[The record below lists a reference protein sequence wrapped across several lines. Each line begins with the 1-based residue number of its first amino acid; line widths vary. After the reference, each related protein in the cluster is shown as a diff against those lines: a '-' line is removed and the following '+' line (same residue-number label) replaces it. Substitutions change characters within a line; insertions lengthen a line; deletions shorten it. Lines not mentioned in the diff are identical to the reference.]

1 MSSWR
6 EPPLHGFPGR
16 ASNPAEARAL
26 RIEIVIVLAVTLG
39 LQGFYSAI
47 SFTEALLA
55 PAALAEQSVALNASR
70 SQSGLIDFL
79 RQLASALRLLAWA
92 TLGGYLLWRSGAL
105 ARAQRFL
112 RPRAGDLLPGAVLAA
127 LIGLPGLWLYFTG
140 RALGI
145 TVEVVPA
152 ALPDAWWSVAMLV
165 LSAIA
170 NSAAEEILVV
180 VYLLV
185 RLHQIGMRPWAAVA
199 VSAALR
205 GLYHLYQGIGSFGG
219 NIVMGIIFARYFPA
233 TSRAWPLVTAH
244 ALIDIVAFVGYAM
257 LR

>member
-1 MSSWR
+1 MSGWR
-6 EPPLHGFPGR
+6 EPPLHGFPHR
-16 ASNPAEARAL
+16 ASSRADARAL
-26 RIEIVIVLAVTLG
+26 RIEIAVVLAVTLG

-70 SQSGLIDFL
+70 SPTGLIDFL
-79 RQLASALRLLAWA
+79 RQLAGALRLLAWA
-92 TLGGYLLWRSGAL
+92 ALGGYLLWRSGAL
-105 ARAQRFL
+105 ARARQFL
-112 RPRAGDLLPGAVLAA
+112 RPRARDLLPGVALAA
-127 LIGLPGLWLYFTG
+127 LIGLPGLALYFGG

-145 TVEVVPA
+145 TVEVIPA
-152 ALPDAWWSVAMLV
+152 ALPDAWWSLPMLV

-180 VYLLV
+180 AYLLV
-185 RLHQIGMRPWAAVA
+185 RLHQLGVRPWAAVA
-199 VSAALR
+199 MSAALR

-219 NIVMGIIFARYFPA
+219 NIVMGIVFARYFQA
-233 TSRAWPLVTAH
+233 TSRAWPLIAAH
-244 ALIDIVAFVGYAM
+244 ALIDIVAFVGYTV